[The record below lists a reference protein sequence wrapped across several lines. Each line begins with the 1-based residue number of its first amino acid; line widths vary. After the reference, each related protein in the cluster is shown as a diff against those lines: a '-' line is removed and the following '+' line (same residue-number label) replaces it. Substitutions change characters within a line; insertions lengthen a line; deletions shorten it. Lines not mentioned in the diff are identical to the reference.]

1 MEEKVEQPNYYAI
14 IPACVRYDNRLK
26 PNEKLLYSEITA
38 LSNKTGLC
46 FATNKYFADLY
57 EVEIETISRWIRHL
71 KDLGYISTEI
81 IYKEGSKEIDKRV
94 IKIYGTPI
102 DKNVSTYIPENQE
115 GYRQNN
121 QGGIDKKVK
130 DNNTSINN
138 NYYIGDKKTKNKNF
152 IKPTLEEI
160 KKYCEENNLKIDC
173 EYFYDYYEANGWK
186 INKNKMKDWKA
197 TLRNW
202 NRRNNKD
209 AKNESEEVWI

>member
-81 IYKEGSKEIDKRV
+81 IYKECSKEIDKRV